1 MSDKKK
7 KILFLEQYAN
17 ISGGQR
23 VLLKTIAGLDKKR
36 YEILA
41 VVPGRGKLS
50 EELDSLG
57 IKYEILAIGYY
68 SIGHK
73 TLLDILIYSLKAPFL
88 IIGLLSM
95 IKKQGIDLVYANG
108 ARTFPLATIACFL
121 ARIPLVW
128 HVHSIFT
135 GGIAKRLCLLFGGFS
150 IVKKIIV
157 VSDAVGRPLDKLRV
171 KIERIYNGIDTQ
183 IYYPHDKV
191 KLNKTELGVKPT
203 DLLVGVIG
211 LLLDWKNQED
221 LIRAAK
227 VVKDA
232 KLAGVKFLI
241 IGDCLPGDK
250 ASRLYKKKLED
261 LVEELS
267 LSDRVIFTGYRNDI
281 PFLMRMLDILVLSS
295 KEPDPCPLVM
305 LEAMSSGLVVIATG
319 FGGPAEIIEQSR
331 DGLLYEAGDYKALA
345 EKILDLVPDRTK
357 IEQLAQ
363 NARLK
368 IKEHFNLSM
377 YTEKI
382 DKIIGLYLK

>member
-1 MSDKKK
+1 VSDKKK